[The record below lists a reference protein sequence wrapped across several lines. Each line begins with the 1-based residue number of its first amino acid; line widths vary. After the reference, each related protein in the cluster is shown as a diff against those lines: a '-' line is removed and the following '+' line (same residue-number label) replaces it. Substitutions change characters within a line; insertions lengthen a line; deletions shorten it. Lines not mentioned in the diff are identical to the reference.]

1 MPRAKN
7 SAASTVVVVNESAVS
22 EANAASHA
30 VAALDGAAADQALRH
45 CEAFQLIGAMKAT
58 KSFADSLD
66 AAHLRAFMKVRDEK
80 LHMGLPYADENGAMR
95 AITTLEDF
103 CRVYMGISY
112 DTMRERTGQLELLGE
127 SAYDGAMRLG
137 VTIRQLR
144 ALKGGDTD
152 VRQKVVA
159 AIERGAR
166 GEVIEL
172 LDELLE
178 DRREKAKALIEA
190 EQQAEATH
198 KVLDQKNRKIDQLTS
213 DKLQKPQ
220 WHQQLEK
227 AMASV
232 DEVFS
237 KLQLACAEAAAL
249 AETITDLEFEG
260 VERESDLLALRAQVA
275 VQFEGRSDFWLDQGV
290 ALLLAAREQQLE
302 GMLSLAKRKLP
313 DDVKAKLFGGEQ

>member
-1 MPRAKN
+1 MRIR
-7 SAASTVVVVNESAVS
+7 
-22 EANAASHA
+22 
-30 VAALDGAAADQALRH
+30 DQ
-45 CEAFQLIGAMKAT
+45 
-58 KSFADSLD
+58 
-66 AAHLRAFMKVRDEK
+66 K
-80 LHMGLPYADENGAMR
+80 LHVGAPYQDEQGVLR
-95 AITTLEDF
+95 GITTLEQF
-103 CRVYMGISY
+103 CPIYIGVSY
-112 DTMRERTGQLELLGE
+112 DTMRERCQQIEMLGD
-127 SAYDGAMRLG
+127 AGFDGAIKLG
-137 VTIRQLR
+137 LTFKQMR
-144 ALKGGDTD
+144 ALEGTD
-152 VRQKVVA
+152 AELRKKAVA

-166 GEVIEL
+166 SEVLEL
-172 LDELLE
+172 VDDLIAE
-178 DRREKAKALIEA
+178 RRDSDKKRYEA
-190 EQQAEATH
+190 EQQIEATQ

-227 AMASV
+227 AVASV
-232 DEVFS
+232 DDVFS